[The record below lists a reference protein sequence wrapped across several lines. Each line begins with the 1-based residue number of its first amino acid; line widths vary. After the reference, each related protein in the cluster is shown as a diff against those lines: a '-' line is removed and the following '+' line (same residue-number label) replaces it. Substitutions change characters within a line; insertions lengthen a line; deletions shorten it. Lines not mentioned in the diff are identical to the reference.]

1 MRLDGDTGPQEALR
15 VVELV
20 ISPGS
25 DEPTLKL
32 LGLATA
38 LPLRVAAV
46 RPLDQVAA
54 ALCPARPVK
63 AAPLGEI
70 GVIFATTVDAD
81 ALPPDVRAGIGR
93 LAPGRPPG

>member
-1 MRLDGDTGPQEALR
+1 MQLDGDTGPQQALR

-32 LGLATA
+32 LGLAT

-70 GVIFATTVDAD
+70 GVILATTVDLD
-81 ALPPDVRAGIGR
+81 ALPPDVRAGLGR